1 MRTARTHAAADTV
14 HDDRSDLVVPPGHP
28 AEPPPR
34 VQDGLARPTAETL
47 PGLHLVVEAAGR
59 RALLAAGH
67 VLEIVRLVALEP
79 RPGAPAA
86 LLGSFTWRG
95 VPVVAID
102 LAALLGLRR
111 QPALDAQIAV
121 LAGSPAAGL
130 VLDRVHG
137 LLERPAR
144 LTGAAPG
151 AALLEGWEAT
161 GLVCGRCAVGGEVL
175 PLLDPRPIT
184 ALARGEGA

>member
-14 HDDRSDLVVPPGHP
+14 HDDRSDQVAQPGHP
-28 AEPPPR
+28 EAPPTR
-34 VQDGLARPTAETL
+34 VQDGLARPAAETL

-86 LLGSFTWRG
+86 LLGTFTWRG
-95 VPVVAID
+95 VPVVAVD
-102 LAALLGLRR
+102 LAALLGVRR

-121 LAGSPAAGL
+121 LAGTPAAGL
-130 VLDRVHG
+130 VLDRVQG
-137 LLERPAR
+137 LLERPVR
-144 LTGAAPG
+144 HPGAAPP
-151 AALLEGWEAT
+151 EGWEAT

>member
-14 HDDRSDLVVPPGHP
+14 HDDRSDLVAPPGHP
-28 AEPPPR
+28 EPPLPR
-34 VQDGLARPTAETL
+34 VQDGLARPAGETL

-59 RALLAAGH
+59 RALLAAAH

-79 RPGAPAA
+79 RPGAPEA
-86 LLGSFTWRG
+86 LLGTFTWRG
-95 VPVVAID
+95 VPVVAVD
-102 LAALLGLRR
+102 LAALLGVRR

-121 LAGSPAAGL
+121 LAGTPAAGL

-137 LLERPAR
+137 LLERPVR
-144 LTGAAPG
+144 HPEAAPPV
-151 AALLEGWEAT
+151 GWEAA
-161 GLVCGRCAVGGEVL
+161 GLVEGLCTAGGEVL

-184 ALARGEGA
+184 ALARQEGA

>member
-28 AEPPPR
+28 AEPSPR
-34 VQDGLARPTAETL
+34 AKDGLARPATETL

-95 VPVVAID
+95 VPVVAVD
-102 LAALLGLRR
+102 LAALLGVRR
-111 QPALDAQIAV
+111 EPALDAQIAV
-121 LAGSPAAGL
+121 LAGTPAAGL

-137 LLERPAR
+137 LLERPASH
-144 LTGAAPG
+144 PD
-151 AALLEGWEAT
+151 AALPGGWEAT
-161 GLVCGRCAVGGEVL
+161 GLVRGRCAVGGEVL